1 MDLSPLIVI
10 VFFVAFLGLIAA
22 LRREPP
28 RDRGFGDD
36 VIDLRPPGEPGNRGD
51 TDTTGWPTH

>member
-1 MDLSPLIVI
+1 MDLTTLIVI
-10 VFFVAFLGLIAA
+10 GFGVAFVALNMA
-22 LRREPP
+22 LRRLPP

-51 TDTTGWPTH
+51 TDVGWPERW